1 MAIMNKMRENTHII
15 LFGLLVL
22 FVLSMTIGG
31 LVGGADITHLF
42 SRRADTIATING
54 EDISYKQYSDY
65 YQQQYE
71 AYKQQY
77 QREPSGVELQN
88 FDEQIWE
95 SLIREVLIRQ
105 KTDELGIVATKKEI
119 AFHIFENPPQ
129 FIIQNPNFADEQGN
143 FDMKK
148 YQSALADQRNSN
160 YWSFVENYLANTIP
174 FSKLQ
179 QEVVSSAFVT
189 DEEVKFDFIKRNQ
202 KVKVKY
208 LFFDENKYKAR
219 DSEISQKEI
228 EKYFDENQDKY
239 IEEEKRRIQFV
250 KFALVPTKSD
260 SDDARYQAES
270 IMDSL
275 RAGIDFSEMAQAYSE
290 DAATATS
297 GGDMGYIEQGTKDSR
312 LEKALFSAN
321 VGEVVGPIATS
332 NGLHLLKVTEKKKED
347 GKDKV
352 KASQILFTIKPSR
365 DTQES
370 VRDNANYF
378 MEIAN
383 EQGFSVAVK
392 DDKLTADT
400 TGYFTNSGF
409 IPKLG
414 MQRRISESIFHAK
427 VGKITQPYFIEN
439 QGYVVCQLLGIQP
452 EKMKNVKDVE
462 STIRSILVREKGK
475 ERAAEAAKRLRD
487 RIPAGS
493 QVEQFTSYDSLK
505 VEETEFFAL
514 TGYVKNVGRD
524 VNFNGAAFA
533 LDVNEISPV
542 VKGTRGAYLI
552 QMIEKQ
558 PFDQATFDLQKENLK
573 SSLLQDKQR
582 RIYNTWHSNLKESAK
597 IKDYRH
603 MFY

>member
-22 FVLSMTIGG
+22 FVLSMTVGG

-42 SRRADTIATING
+42 GRRADTIATING

-77 QREPSGVELQN
+77 QRDPVGVELQN
-88 FDEQIWE
+88 LEDQMWE

-105 KTDELGIVATKKEI
+105 KTDELGFVATKKEI

-129 FIIQNPNFADEQGN
+129 FIVQNPNFADEQGN

-189 DEEVKFDFIKRNQ
+189 DEEVKYDFMKRNQ
-202 KVKVKY
+202 KVRVKH

-219 DSEISQKEI
+219 NSEISQKEI
-228 EKYFDENQDKY
+228 EKYFDENTEKY
-239 IEEEKRRIQFV
+239 TEQEKRRIQFV
-250 KFALVPTKSD
+250 KFALVPTKND
-260 SDDARYQAES
+260 SDEVMFQVEF

-275 RAGIDFSEMAQAYSE
+275 RAGIDFARMAEAYSE
-290 DAATATS
+290 DAATASS
-297 GGDMGYIEQGTKDSR
+297 GGDMGYIEPGTKDSK
-312 LEKALFSAN
+312 LENALFSAN
-321 VGEVVGPIATS
+321 VGDVVGPIATQ
-332 NGLHLLKVTEKKKED
+332 NGLHILKVTEKKKED

-370 VRDNANYF
+370 VRDNAGYF
-378 MEIAN
+378 VEIAN

-392 DDKLTADT
+392 DEKMTVDT

-409 IPKLG
+409 IQKLG

-452 EKMKNVKDVE
+452 EKKKELKDVE
-462 STIRSILVREKGK
+462 STIRDILAREKGK

-493 QVEQFTSYDSLK
+493 QLEQYASYDSLK

-524 VNFNGAAFA
+524 VNFSGAAFA
-533 LDVNEISPV
+533 LEVGEISPV
-542 VKGTRGAYLI
+542 VKGTRGAYII

-582 RIYNTWHSNLKESAK
+582 RIYNNWYTDLKESAK
-597 IKDYRH
+597 IKDFRY
-603 MFY
+603 MFF